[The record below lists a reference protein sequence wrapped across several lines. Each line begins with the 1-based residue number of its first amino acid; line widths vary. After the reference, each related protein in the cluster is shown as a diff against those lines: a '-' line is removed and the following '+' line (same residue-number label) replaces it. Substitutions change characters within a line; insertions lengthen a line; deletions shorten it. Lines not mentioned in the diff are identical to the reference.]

1 MGDTSMAAG
10 SGFCAEEKGLWKV
23 LFRGEGG
30 GGFWEDGQQRVK
42 GDTLHSRLRSVF
54 HTGKGWRC
62 CYGFAAAEKKNADAK
77 RLPDNR
83 KVLHLQAKNQKY
95 TRTKVR
101 SVT

>member
-1 MGDTSMAAG
+1 MAAG

-30 GGFWEDGQQRVK
+30 GRFWEDGQQRVK

-62 CYGFAAAEKKNADAK
+62 CYGFAAEKKMPTPNVFLIIAK
-77 RLPDNR
+77 FFICKP
-83 KVLHLQAKNQKY
+83 KTKNTQGLRFGPSPKG
-95 TRTKVR
+95 KN
-101 SVT
+101 